1 MIFLK
6 CAKDMRLQSMA
17 VFDEISGAQKAQILG
32 AGALN
37 SCQVRIM
44 GELKAKVTEYVY
56 NLGQIE
62 SGKMKVVWLMPNKHN
77 LHMANKT

>member
-1 MIFLK
+1 
-6 CAKDMRLQSMA
+6 MA

-44 GELKAKVTEYVY
+44 GEQAKVRKYVY

-62 SGKMKVVWLMPNKHN
+62 SEKMKVVWLIFNNKSRGHC
-77 LHMANKT
+77 